1 MSNHL
6 VRLAEKLRAHTDT
19 SVGGRASA
27 VDAAWSDGEVGAPM
41 YAEFAGPVAVLTA
54 PAEPHREAAT
64 TPEAPETAAL
74 YGATRLDNQSFCA
87 RVTASRTSGVVLPVG
102 FSFRMT
108 LTRAVDAPAADV
120 AVSDW
125 MDVAVVDRFSTGHR
139 LPALPGD
146 FAHIE
151 AGETW
156 TYDVRLTTQ
165 LIPGRGRTMRFA
177 ESPTGRGWTLTF
189 AELDDNGEPTDA
201 AVEIVF

>member
-27 VDAAWSDGEVGAPM
+27 EGTVGEVGDPM
-41 YAEFAGPVAVLTA
+41 FAGPVAVLTA
-54 PAEPHREAAT
+54 PAEPLREATA
-64 TPEAPETAAL
+64 TPEVPETAAL
-74 YGATRLDNQSFCA
+74 YGATRLDSQSFCA

-102 FSFRMT
+102 FTFRVT
-108 LTRAVDAPAADV
+108 LTRAADATGADV

-125 MDVAVVDRFSTGHR
+125 LDLAVVDRFSDGDR

-146 FAHIE
+146 FAHIG

-156 TYDVRLTTQ
+156 TYDVRLTTP
-165 LIPGRGRTMRFA
+165 LVPGRGRTMRFA
-177 ESPTGRGWTLTF
+177 ESPTGRGWHLTF
-189 AELDDNGEPTDA
+189 AELDENGEPMEPGF
-201 AVEIVF
+201 EITF